1 MSGRFLGKQ
10 LTSFQIII
18 AGFLAVIAAG
28 TFLLT
33 LPAAAADGQGTP
45 VGDALFTATSAV
57 CVTGLVVRDTAVH
70 WSGFGQAVILV
81 LIQIGGLGI
90 VSVTAMIAAASGRRI
105 SLLQR
110 SMLQESL
117 SAHQMGGV
125 VKLTGFICKVALA
138 AELAGALLMMPA
150 FCSAFGLSGIWMAV
164 FHSVSAFCN
173 AGFDVMG
180 GRTGEYSSLTYFSG
194 NLWVVL
200 PVCLLIVVGGIGFLT
215 WEDIAEHKFRV
226 RRYRMQ
232 TKVILSATA
241 LLILIPAAVFFLN
254 DFSSLGLKERL
265 CVSVFQAV
273 TPRTAGFNTA
283 DMGELSSAGR
293 AMTVVLMLIGGSPG
307 STAGGV
313 KTTTIAVLA
322 ANVSA
327 VVRRRKSPRL
337 FGRRI
342 DEDTVRCASTLLI
355 LYLFLILTGAFV
367 ISTAEGLSFST
378 CLFETASAIGTVGLS
393 LGITPSLGLVSRGI
407 LVGLMFFGRV
417 GGLTLLYAAV
427 GRSGAETAQYP
438 VGRISVG

>member
-10 LTSFQIII
+10 LTSFQVII

-180 GRTGEYSSLTYFSG
+180 GRTGE
-194 NLWVVL
+194 
-200 PVCLLIVVGGIGFLT
+200 
-215 WEDIAEHKFRV
+215 
-226 RRYRMQ
+226 
-232 TKVILSATA
+232 
-241 LLILIPAAVFFLN
+241 
-254 DFSSLGLKERL
+254 
-265 CVSVFQAV
+265 
-273 TPRTAGFNTA
+273 
-283 DMGELSSAGR
+283 
-293 AMTVVLMLIGGSPG
+293 
-307 STAGGV
+307 
-313 KTTTIAVLA
+313 
-322 ANVSA
+322 
-327 VVRRRKSPRL
+327 
-337 FGRRI
+337 
-342 DEDTVRCASTLLI
+342 
-355 LYLFLILTGAFV
+355 
-367 ISTAEGLSFST
+367 
-378 CLFETASAIGTVGLS
+378 
-393 LGITPSLGLVSRGI
+393 
-407 LVGLMFFGRV
+407 
-417 GGLTLLYAAV
+417 
-427 GRSGAETAQYP
+427 
-438 VGRISVG
+438 